1 MYLFKNKYNIINKLI
16 SPDLKLKLGENIFS
30 LINQNSLCLCLCF
43 VKKKKDLNQ
52 LNCSSLLLIEQVI
65 HVFTEFID
73 SISSNEI

>member
-30 LINQNSLCLCLCF
+30 LINQNSLCLSLLR
-43 VKKKKDLNQ
+43 KKKKDLNQ
-52 LNCSSLLLIEQVI
+52 LNCSSSLLIEQVI

-73 SISSNEI
+73 SISSNKL

>member
-30 LINQNSLCLCLCF
+30 LINQNSLCLCF

-52 LNCSSLLLIEQVI
+52 LNCSSSLLIEQVI

>member
-30 LINQNSLCLCLCF
+30 LINQNSLCLSLLR
-43 VKKKKDLNQ
+43 KKKDLNQ
-52 LNCSSLLLIEQVI
+52 LNCSSSLLIEQVT

-73 SISSNEI
+73 SISSNKI

>member
-30 LINQNSLCLCLCF
+30 LINQNSLCLSLSR
-43 VKKKKDLNQ
+43 KKKDLNQ

>member
-30 LINQNSLCLCLCF
+30 LINQNSLCLSF
-43 VKKKKDLNQ
+43 FKKKKRFESIEQSN
-52 LNCSSLLLIEQVI
+52 SLLIEQVI

-73 SISSNEI
+73 SISSNKI

>member
-1 MYLFKNKYNIINKLI
+1 MLI
-16 SPDLKLKLGENIFS
+16 
-30 LINQNSLCLCLCF
+30 F

>member
-1 MYLFKNKYNIINKLI
+1 MLI
-16 SPDLKLKLGENIFS
+16 
-30 LINQNSLCLCLCF
+30 F

-52 LNCSSLLLIEQVI
+52 LNYSSLLLIEQVT